1 MAQNLPKY
9 KQRFAYFRKYHYLCK
24 KNDTMAKWWY
34 NASEDEKRLVKMI
47 NAQNTDDEL
56 RLLLS
61 FKDYHWLRTELWDMH
76 NDNPLFV
83 EMWIETCDGGN
94 CHEPAPKIESI
105 IFRPKY
111 DNAKSID
118 LECFELTGYGK
129 DVVAL
134 EFYELKSGESTIPI
148 VSYSCGYAQ
157 RDDKRLHFQISKWSF
172 GNELCKPKYKR
183 NANIGFNYPYYL
195 ISESDV
201 PRLLQA
207 KHRQIIKGVTI
218 LYRGDYNFSHQKKI
232 NYYYSSKARCEA
244 IKHLDNNNILEHLLS
259 DDDPKICNAALNR
272 LMAINQISKDL
283 IYKML
288 ESKDV
293 NVRLKGINLLKK
305 FDSN

>member
-1 MAQNLPKY
+1 
-9 KQRFAYFRKYHYLCK
+9 
-24 KNDTMAKWWY
+24 MAKWWY

-76 NDNPLFV
+76 NDNTLFV

-134 EFYELKSGESTIPI
+134 EFYELKSGESTIPF

-183 NANIGFNYPYYL
+183 NTNIGFNYPYYL

-207 KHRQIIKGVTI
+207 KHRQIIKEVTI